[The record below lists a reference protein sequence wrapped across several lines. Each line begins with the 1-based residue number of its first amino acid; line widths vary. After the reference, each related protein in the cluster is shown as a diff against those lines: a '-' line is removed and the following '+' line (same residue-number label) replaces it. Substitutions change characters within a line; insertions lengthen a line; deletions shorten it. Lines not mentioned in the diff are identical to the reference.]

1 MVYLQ
6 NLTKWSCV
14 SFKPKSSE
22 SSFISRRYI
31 EQSTIYVTI
40 RVVCLFPSILLSS
53 FLLFILSSFFPS
65 FPLNYLFVSLSSVYS
80 FPSSALPFTFYHI
93 HVQRTCFCLF
103 PLLCPAWHSFTF
115 RGYKWFFPELANH
128 VERVGTLPLRFQA
141 FTKLL
146 KTTTNITE
154 PKRIE
159 ISVGSS

>member
-115 RGYKWFFPELANH
+115 RGYKWYFSWIIKPCRTCWYSSTSIPGLYKTIKNYDEHN
-128 VERVGTLPLRFQA
+128 R
-141 FTKLL
+141 TK
-146 KTTTNITE
+146 TN
-154 PKRIE
+154 RNF
-159 ISVGSS
+159 GW